1 MRKLTKNELKRNKIY
16 DTIANIEFEDYEVIG
31 NVKQGLLIR
40 DKDDGQDVVLKTI
53 LKKEKVN
60 FDDEKLERPIENVEK
75 ENTKSE

>member
-75 ENTKSE
+75 ENTKNE